1 MTDSGENVLMPDKE
15 AKAEPFWAIFETDD
29 QDHATANIFSH
40 GKRVTLFASEKVARQ
55 LVNAL
60 AEKDEAHR
68 YAVRGVTKPHLKAL
82 RAVAVRTGLELW
94 VVTKIEPSGAV
105 EGHPLSEAEAD

>member
-1 MTDSGENVLMPDKE
+1 MTDSDEKVLMPDKE

-40 GKRVTLFASEKVARQ
+40 GKRVTLFASDAVARQ
-55 LVNAL
+55 LVGAL

-68 YAVRGVTKPHLKAL
+68 YAVRGVTKAHLEAL
-82 RAVAVRTGLELW
+82 RAIAAKAGLELW
-94 VVTKIEPSGAV
+94 VVTKIEPNGAV